1 MDTETTIILWASG
14 GILSLISLVFGWFA
28 RQLWSSIQDL
38 KSELNILKVEIG
50 TNYVRYD
57 RLKDMMEPI
66 MDALTEI
73 KDTLKNKADK

>member
-1 MDTETTIILWASG
+1 MDNYRDIILL
-14 GILSLISLVFGWFA
+14 ILSTGLLAIGWFA
-28 RQLWSSIQDL
+28 RQVWSAVQEL

>member
-1 MDTETTIILWASG
+1 MDYTDVGLFILG
-14 GILSLISLVFGWFA
+14 TGLTCLGWFA
-28 RQLWSSIQDL
+28 RQVWSAVQEL
-38 KSELNILKVEIG
+38 KGELNTLKVEIG